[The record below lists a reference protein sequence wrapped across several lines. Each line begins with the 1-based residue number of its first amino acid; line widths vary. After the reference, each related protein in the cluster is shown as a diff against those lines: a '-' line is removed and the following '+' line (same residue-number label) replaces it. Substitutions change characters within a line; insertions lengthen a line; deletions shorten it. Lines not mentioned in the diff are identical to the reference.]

1 MGIIMSRK
9 ISSNT
14 VLYTMRIVGVIIML
28 AALAL
33 IAYLA
38 WITSQVGLDGFL
50 ISAFIIGIVSI
61 VAAVSM
67 IYFSF
72 RITFEE
78 ETPMDMKVIHRKEKE
93 HILSKKCS

>member
-1 MGIIMSRK
+1 
-9 ISSNT
+9 
-14 VLYTMRIVGVIIML
+14 ML
-28 AALAL
+28 VALAL

-38 WITSQVGLDGFL
+38 WITRHVGLDGFL
-50 ISAFIIGIVSI
+50 IGAFVIGIVSI

-78 ETPMDMKVIHRKEKE
+78 ETPMDTKVIHRKEKE
-93 HILSKKCS
+93 DILSKKCS

>member
-1 MGIIMSRK
+1 
-9 ISSNT
+9 
-14 VLYTMRIVGVIIML
+14 MRIVGGIIMM

-38 WITSQVGLDGFL
+38 WITSHVGLDGFL
-50 ISAFIIGIVSI
+50 IGAFIIGIVSI
-61 VAAVSM
+61 AVAVSM

-72 RITFEE
+72 RITFEG

>member
-1 MGIIMSRK
+1 MNRK

-14 VLYTMRIVGVIIML
+14 VLYTMRIVGGIIML

-50 ISAFIIGIVSI
+50 IGAFVIGIVS
-61 VAAVSM
+61 VAAAVSM

-72 RITFEE
+72 RISFEE

>member
-1 MGIIMSRK
+1 
-9 ISSNT
+9 
-14 VLYTMRIVGVIIML
+14 ML

-38 WITSQVGLDGFL
+38 WITSHVGLDGFL
-50 ISAFIIGIVSI
+50 TGAFVIGIVSI

-72 RITFEE
+72 RIMFEE
-78 ETPMDMKVIHRKEKE
+78 ETPIDTQVIHRNEKRR
-93 HILSKKCS
+93 ILSKKCG

>member
-1 MGIIMSRK
+1 MSRK

-14 VLYTMRIVGVIIML
+14 VLYTMRIVGGIIML

-50 ISAFIIGIVSI
+50 IGAFVIGIVSI

-72 RITFEE
+72 QITFEE

-93 HILSKKCS
+93 RILSKKCS

>member
-1 MGIIMSRK
+1 
-9 ISSNT
+9 
-14 VLYTMRIVGVIIML
+14 MRIVGGTIML

-33 IAYLA
+33 IAYLV

-78 ETPMDMKVIHRKEKE
+78 ETPMDMKVIRRKEKE

>member
-1 MGIIMSRK
+1 MSRK

-14 VLYTMRIVGVIIML
+14 VLYTMRIVGGTIML

-33 IAYLA
+33 IAYLV

-78 ETPMDMKVIHRKEKE
+78 ETPMDMKVIRRKEKE

>member
-1 MGIIMSRK
+1 MNGK

-14 VLYTMRIVGVIIML
+14 VLYTMRIVGGIIML

-33 IAYLA
+33 IVYLA
-38 WITSQVGLDGFL
+38 WITSHVGLDGFL
-50 ISAFIIGIVSI
+50 IGAFAIGIVSI

-72 RITFEE
+72 RIVFEE
-78 ETPMDMKVIHRKEKE
+78 ETSIETEIVRRKEKD
-93 HILSKKCS
+93 HVFSRKCG

>member
-1 MGIIMSRK
+1 
-9 ISSNT
+9 
-14 VLYTMRIVGVIIML
+14 MRIVGGVIML

-38 WITSQVGLDGFL
+38 WITSHVGLDGFL
-50 ISAFIIGIVSI
+50 IGAFVIGIVSI

-67 IYFSF
+67 VYFSF

-78 ETPMDMKVIHRKEKE
+78 ETPIGTKVVHRKEKD
-93 HILSKKCS
+93 HVLSRKCG

>member
-1 MGIIMSRK
+1 LGIIMSRK

-50 ISAFIIGIVSI
+50 IGAFVIGIVSI
-61 VAAVSM
+61 AAAVSM
-67 IYFSF
+67 LYFSF

>member
-1 MGIIMSRK
+1 MSRK
-9 ISSNT
+9 ISGNT
-14 VLYTMRIVGVIIML
+14 VLYTMRIVGGIIMM

-38 WITSQVGLDGFL
+38 WITSHVGLDGFL
-50 ISAFIIGIVSI
+50 IGAFIIGIVSI
-61 VAAVSM
+61 AVAVSM

>member
-1 MGIIMSRK
+1 MNRK
-9 ISSNT
+9 ISNNT
-14 VLYTMRIVGVIIML
+14 VLYTMRIVGGIIML

-33 IAYLA
+33 IVYLA
-38 WITSQVGLDGFL
+38 WITSRVGLDGFL
-50 ISAFIIGIVSI
+50 IGAFTIGIVSI
-61 VAAVSM
+61 VADVSM

>member
-14 VLYTMRIVGVIIML
+14 VLYTMRIVGVINML

-50 ISAFIIGIVSI
+50 IGAFVIGIVSI

-72 RITFEE
+72 RIAFEE
-78 ETPMDMKVIHRKEKE
+78 ETPMDLKVIHRKEKE

>member
-9 ISSNT
+9 ISGNT
-14 VLYTMRIVGVIIML
+14 VLYTMRIMGVIIML

-50 ISAFIIGIVSI
+50 IGAFVIGIVSI

>member
-1 MGIIMSRK
+1 MSRK

-50 ISAFIIGIVSI
+50 IGAFVIGIVSI

-78 ETPMDMKVIHRKEKE
+78 ETSMDMKVIHRKEKE

>member
-1 MGIIMSRK
+1 
-9 ISSNT
+9 
-14 VLYTMRIVGVIIML
+14 ML

-38 WITSQVGLDGFL
+38 WITSNVGLDGFL
-50 ISAFIIGIVSI
+50 AGAFIIGIVSI
-61 VAAVSM
+61 AAAVSM

-78 ETPMDMKVIHRKEKE
+78 ETPLDMKLIHRKGKE

>member
-1 MGIIMSRK
+1 
-9 ISSNT
+9 
-14 VLYTMRIVGVIIML
+14 MRIVGGIIML

-50 ISAFIIGIVSI
+50 IGAFVIGIVSI
-61 VAAVSM
+61 AAAVSM
-67 IYFSF
+67 LYFSF

>member
-1 MGIIMSRK
+1 
-9 ISSNT
+9 
-14 VLYTMRIVGVIIML
+14 ML

-33 IAYLA
+33 IAYLV

-78 ETPMDMKVIHRKEKE
+78 ETPMDMKVIRRKEKE